1 MRGTPI
7 PWEASCWDP
16 YSQTLPE
23 LDSPSTR
30 TNLAKGNLQR
40 GRVQTIP
47 PVHLI
52 PWGGGMLA
60 TRSNSNAVIP
70 APLVV
75 PSAPH
80 WQSSGRRVPAP
91 PPAAGEGPAGGRC
104 PSAVATATYRL
115 ASPRPPACHGAAALF
130 VWSLVTY
137 PLAVWALLKG
147 ATGQHRAAFLCFD

>member
-30 TNLAKGNLQR
+30 TNLAKDNLQ
-40 GRVQTIP
+40 
-47 PVHLI
+47 
-52 PWGGGMLA
+52 GGGVQNNNTLGWGYVGHPFQQQC
-60 TRSNSNAVIP
+60 AVIP

-115 ASPRPPACHGAAALF
+115 ASPLPPACPIC
-130 VWSLVTY
+130 LVTGHV
-137 PLAVWALLKG
+137 PLG
-147 ATGQHRAAFLCFD
+147 SMGSSQGRHRAASRRVSVL

>member
-40 GRVQTIP
+40 QP
-47 PVHLI
+47 PDHFSCSLNTLG
-52 PWGGGMLA
+52 WGYVGHPFQQQC
-60 TRSNSNAVIP
+60 AVIP

-115 ASPRPPACHGAAALF
+115 ASPLPPACHGAAALF

-137 PLAVWALLKG
+137 PLGSVG
-147 ATGQHRAAFLCFD
+147 SSQGRHRAASRRVSVF